1 MHERVG
7 DDNMPNWKK
16 QWWHHVHVITLFA
29 IAIALT
35 SWLTVSQWEFG
46 AIVGLLLI
54 AWAVLFIRAQ
64 KKYDKRLDMYMSTLS
79 YRVNKAGE
87 EAVTKLPIGI
97 VLYDENRVIQWANP
111 FVYERFGNG
120 LTGESVTMIHEEVS
134 DFLDE
139 GLTDETVQVDSS
151 YYYLTFE
158 QNERLIY
165 IVDVTEKE
173 LTQEKY
179 EHMLPVVAHIYLDN
193 YDEVTQSMEDQVR
206 SKLLAQVTTALN
218 NWASDYDIFLRR
230 TSSDR
235 FLAVMNHKALLL
247 LEENRFELLD
257 EVRDITAKE
266 KVPITLSIGVGT
278 EESSLKQLGVLAQS
292 SLDLALGRGGDQVA
306 IKKKNGRVRFYG
318 GKTNAVEKRTRVRAR
333 VISHALRDFVKESER
348 VIVMGHQ
355 RPDMDAIGA
364 ALGVLK
370 IADLND
376 REGFIVLDEEDTN
389 ADVQRLLEEVEQ
401 HDHLWNQ
408 FISPEEA
415 INLVDKETLLVV
427 VDTHKPSLVIEPKL
441 LQMVDRIIVLDHHRR
456 SEDFVQDPVLVY
468 MEPYASSTAEL
479 VTELLEYQPMQ
490 FKMDRLEATALLA
503 GITVDTKSF
512 AVRTGARTFDAASF
526 LRANGADTAL
536 VQKLLKEDLASY
548 VKRAKLMENAYVY
561 REGYAIATAQDD
573 AAYDQIIIAQAADTL
588 LTMSGVR
595 ASFVVCMRADGRI
608 GISARSLGDVNV
620 QVIMERLG
628 GGGHLSNAATQ
639 LEELTMEEARIQ
651 LEQAVDEGFE
661 GGN

>member
-1 MHERVG
+1 
-7 DDNMPNWKK
+7 MPNWKK
-16 QWWHHVHVITLFA
+16 QWWQQLHVIALFV
-29 IAIALT
+29 IAVVSIAVLAYYRLEAGAVAGIAL
-35 SWLTVSQWEFG
+35 
-46 AIVGLLLI
+46 IVWIGLFHQSHKRNERQLH
-54 AWAVLFIRAQ
+54 
-64 KKYDKRLDMYMSTLS
+64 KYISTLS

-87 EAVTKLPIGI
+87 EAVTKLPVGI
-97 VLYDENRVIQWANP
+97 VLYNEDEVIEWVNP
-111 FVYERFGNG
+111 FVDERFGTG
-120 LTGESVTMIHEEVS
+120 LIGEPITCIHEELGEYVS
-134 DFLDE
+134 NDVAN
-139 GLTDETVQVDSS
+139 ETFKMESS
-151 YYYLTFE
+151 YYYMTFE
-158 QNERLIY
+158 RDERLIY

-173 LTQEKY
+173 QTQKKY
-179 EHMLPVVAHIYLDN
+179 QHMLPVIAHIYLDN

-206 SKLLAQVTTALN
+206 SRLLAKVTTALN

-235 FLAVMNHKALLL
+235 FLAVMNHKTLLL

-257 EVRDITAKE
+257 DIRERTARE

-278 EESSLKQLGVLAQS
+278 EETSLKQLGALAQS

-318 GKTNAVEKRTRVRAR
+318 GKTNAMEKRTRVRAR

-364 ALGVLK
+364 AIGVLK

-376 REGFIVLDEEDTN
+376 REGFIVLDVDDIN
-389 ADVQRLLEEVEQ
+389 PDVQRLLEETEK
-401 HDHLWNQ
+401 HDHLWSQ
-408 FISPEEA
+408 FVSPEEA
-415 INLVDKETLLVV
+415 LDLADKETLLVI
-427 VDTHKPSLVIEPKL
+427 VDTHKPSMVIEPRL
-441 LQMVDRIIVLDHHRR
+441 LEMIDRIIVIDHHRR
-456 SEDFVQDPVLVY
+456 SEDFVEDPVLVY

-503 GITVDTKSF
+503 GIIVDTRSF

-548 VKRAKLMENAYVY
+548 VKRAKLVENAYLY
-561 REGYAIATAQDD
+561 REGYAIAVAPDD
-573 AAYDQIIIAQAADTL
+573 HVYDQLVIAQAADTL
-588 LTMSGVR
+588 LTMSGVL
-595 ASFVVCMRADGRI
+595 ASFVVCQLADGRI

-620 QVIMERLG
+620 QVIMEKLG

-639 LEELTMEEARIQ
+639 LPDLTLEEGKLQ
-651 LEQAVDEGFE
+651 LEKAIDEVRE
-661 GGN
+661 GGSGA

>member
-1 MHERVG
+1 
-7 DDNMPNWKK
+7 MPNWNKP
-16 QWWHHVHVITLFA
+16 WWQHTYVITLFTLVL
-29 IAIALT
+29 ALT
-35 SWLTVSQWEFG
+35 AWLTFNQWEAG
-46 AIVGLLLI
+46 VAVTALLLI
-54 AWAVLFIRAQ
+54 WVFFYFRA
-64 KKYDKRLDMYMSTLS
+64 KKKDDHYLDTYISTLS
-79 YRVNKAGE
+79 YRVNKASDV
-87 EAVTKLPIGI
+87 AITKLPVGI
-97 VLYDENRVIQWANP
+97 VLYNESGTIQWTNP
-111 FVYERFGNG
+111 FIQERFGTGLNG
-120 LTGESVTMIHEEVS
+120 MDVTVIHKDLQQYIQDDTAEETIQFES
-134 DFLDE
+134 
-139 GLTDETVQVDSS
+139 G
-151 YYYLTFE
+151 YYHFTFE

-165 IVDVTEKE
+165 VVDVTEKE
-173 LTQEKY
+173 TTQKRY
-179 EHMLPVVAHIYLDN
+179 DHMLPLIAHIYLDN
-193 YDEVTQSMEDQVR
+193 YDEVTQSMDDQIR
-206 SKLLAQVTTALN
+206 SRLLAQVTTALN
-218 NWASDYDIFLRR
+218 NWANDYDIYLRR

-235 FLAVMNHKALLL
+235 FLAVMNHKTLLL

-257 EVRDITAKE
+257 EIREITAKE
-266 KVPITLSIGVGT
+266 KAPITLSIGVGT
-278 EESSLKQLGVLAQS
+278 EEASLKQLGVLAQS

-333 VISHALRDFVKESER
+333 VISHALRDFVKESEK
-348 VIVMGHQ
+348 VIVMGHN

-364 ALGVLK
+364 SLGVLK
-370 IADLND
+370 LADLND

-389 ADVQRLLEEVEQ
+389 ADVQRLLDEVKQQE
-401 HDHLWNQ
+401 HLWNQ
-408 FISPEEA
+408 FVTPEEA
-415 INLVDKETLLVV
+415 VQIADKETLLVI
-427 VDTHKPSLVIEPKL
+427 VDTHKPSMVIEPKL

-456 SEDFVQDPVLVY
+456 SEDFVHDPVLVY

-548 VKRAKLMENAYVY
+548 VRRSKLMENAYVY
-561 REGYAIATAQDD
+561 RDGYAIAMANDD
-573 AAYDQIIIAQAADTL
+573 EPYDQIIIAQAADTL

-595 ASFVVCMRADGRI
+595 ASFVICKRGDGRV
-608 GISARSLGDVNV
+608 GVSARSLGDINV

-639 LEELTMEEARIQ
+639 LEDAEREEVKDR
-651 LEQAVDEGFE
+651 LEQAIDDGFE
-661 GGN
+661 GGSER

>member
-1 MHERVG
+1 
-7 DDNMPNWKK
+7 MPNWNKP
-16 QWWHHVHVITLFA
+16 WWHQFYVVILF
-29 IAIALT
+29 IVGVGLT
-35 SWLTVSQWEFG
+35 GWVTYNQWEIG
-46 AIVGLLLI
+46 AVIGVLLVVWL
-54 AWAVLFIRAQ
+54 VLYAKAQ
-64 KKYDKRLDMYMSTLS
+64 KRYDKHLNMYISTLS
-79 YRVNKAGE
+79 YRVNKASE
-87 EAVTKLPIGI
+87 EAISKLPIGI
-97 VLYDENRVIQWANP
+97 VLYDDNRVIQWANP
-111 FVYERFGNG
+111 FVYERFGTG
-120 LTGESVTMIHEEVS
+120 LAGEKIDALHEELPALIEDDVS
-134 DFLDE
+134 H
-139 GLTDETVQVDSS
+139 ETLSFESS
-151 YYYLTFE
+151 YYYFTFE
-158 QNERLIY
+158 RNERLLY
-165 IVDVTEKE
+165 IVDVTDKEK
-173 LTQEKY
+173 TQMRY
-179 EHMLPVVAHIYLDN
+179 DHMLPVVAHIYLDN
-193 YDEVTQSMEDQVR
+193 YDEVTQSLEDQIR
-206 SKLLAQVTTALN
+206 SRLLAQVTTALT

-235 FLAVMNHKALLL
+235 FLAVMNHKTLLL

-257 EVRDITAKE
+257 DIREITAKE

-278 EESSLKQLGVLAQS
+278 EETSLKQLGVLAQS

-348 VIVMGHQ
+348 VIVMGHK

-364 ALGVLK
+364 SLGVMK

-376 REGFIVLDEEDTN
+376 REGFIVLDQEDTN
-389 ADVQRLLEEVEQ
+389 ADVQRLLEEVKQ

-415 INLVDKETLLVV
+415 LQLADKETLLIV

-456 SEDFVQDPVLVY
+456 SEDFVHDPVLVY

-548 VKRAKLMENAYVY
+548 VKRAKLMENAYVH
-561 REGYAIATAQDD
+561 REGYAIAIAGDEE
-573 AAYDQIIIAQAADTL
+573 AYDQIIIAQAADTL
-588 LTMSGVR
+588 LTMSGVK
-595 ASFVVCMRADGRI
+595 ASFVVCRRADERVGV
-608 GISARSLGDVNV
+608 SARSLGDVNV

-639 LEELTMEEARIQ
+639 LEDLSLKDAQEQ
-651 LEQAVDEGFE
+651 LEHAIDEGFE
-661 GGN
+661 GGA